1 MKTCGKGRSGRGQRP
16 ESPKHLIEIQKE
28 TDDLTKKEQLKNIA
42 EKTARKYESIKC
54 IGV

>member
-28 TDDLTKKEQLKNIA
+28 TDNLTKKEQLKKIA
-42 EKTARKYESIKC
+42 ENPRDNLNRSN
-54 IGV
+54 V